1 MALDPRGLYELTGEA
16 PDFDRP
22 VLVQALAGFVDAGGA
37 VQLAREHLMSRLDA
51 RLIARFDADQLLDF
65 RARRPTMR
73 FVDDHWESYDDPVLG
88 LYALHDDAGAP
99 FLLLS
104 GPEPDL
110 QWERFIGAVV
120 GLIEHFGVRLTVG
133 LTAIPMAVPHTRP
146 IGVTAHGT
154 RRELI
159 AGHEPWLREVQ
170 VPASVGNLLEFRLG
184 GHGRDALGFAVHV
197 PHYLAQGVYPA
208 AAEELLTR
216 LSRSTGLLLPTAD
229 LRAAA
234 EAVRGEIDQ
243 QVTEADDVRALVRT
257 LEQQYDAYLRSRDPA
272 GLPAGESA
280 PLPTA
285 DELGAELERFLA
297 ERNNPGEGPTTSA

>member
-1 MALDPRGLYELTGEA
+1 VGLDPRGLYELNGE
-16 PDFDRP
+16 PPELDRP

-37 VQLAREHLMSRLDA
+37 VQLAREHLTSRLDA
-51 RLIARFDADQLLDF
+51 QLVAEFDVDQLLDF
-65 RARRPTMR
+65 RGRRPTMR

-88 LYALHDDAGAP
+88 LYRLRDDAGAP
-99 FLLLS
+99 FLVLA

-110 QWERFIGAVV
+110 QWERFILAVT
-120 GLIEHFGVRLTVG
+120 GLIEQFGVRLTVG

-184 GHGRDALGFAVHV
+184 QQGRDAIGFAVHV

-208 AAEELLTR
+208 AAEELLNR
-216 LSRSTGLLLPTAD
+216 LSRTTGLLLPTGD

-234 EAVRGEIDQ
+234 DAVRGEVDQ
-243 QVTEADDVRALVRT
+243 QVTEADDVRALVHT
-257 LEQQYDAYLRSRDPA
+257 LEQQYDAYLRNRETA
-272 GLPAGESA
+272 GLPATDA
-280 PLPTA
+280 QQLPTA

-297 ERNNPGEGPTTSA
+297 EHNRPEEQPGS